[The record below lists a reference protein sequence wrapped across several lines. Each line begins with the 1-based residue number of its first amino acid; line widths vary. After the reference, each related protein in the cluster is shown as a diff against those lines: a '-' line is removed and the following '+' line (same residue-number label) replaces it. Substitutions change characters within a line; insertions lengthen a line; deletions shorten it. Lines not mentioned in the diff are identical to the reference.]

1 MRNVL
6 GSFLLI
12 GLLASCDYR
21 HNNEF
26 HQAMVKGGKY
36 GEKGKYKIIKTS
48 QDYELAIEVQKHMD
62 EGWVPQGGVA
72 VETDGI
78 YHK

>member
-1 MRNVL
+1 MKNIF
-6 GSFLLI
+6 GSVLLI

-26 HQAMVKGGKY
+26 HQAMVKGN
-36 GEKGKYKIIKTS
+36 EYKIVKTQS
-48 QDYELAIEVQKHMD
+48 DIALESAVNTYMRD
-62 EGWVPQGGVA
+62 GWVPLGGLA